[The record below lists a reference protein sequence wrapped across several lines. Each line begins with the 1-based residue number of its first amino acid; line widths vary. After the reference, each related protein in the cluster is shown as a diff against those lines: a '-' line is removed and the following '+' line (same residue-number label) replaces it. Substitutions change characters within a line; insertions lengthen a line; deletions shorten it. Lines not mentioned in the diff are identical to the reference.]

1 MNEFDIIHNLRK
13 IIKNTSALK
22 LYDDVFFDKKNSLI
36 ASIDTF
42 NETFHYPNFNKP
54 DLIIKK
60 VVRSSISDI
69 ISKGIDPKFIL
80 ITISGSKNQFT
91 KNNIKLLLNSIKQE
105 QKKYNFSLIGGDIT
119 SSVKSSFTVC
129 SLAYCKNIIKRINCF
144 VGDDIYVTGNIGDS
158 SVGLSI
164 LNNKLKT
171 SKKFKNYFIKKYFE
185 PKLAYGFH
193 RDLFKF
199 ASSSMDISDGLLI
212 DLKKMI
218 AYKKYGFTLDFNKIP
233 KSTYFN
239 TLIKKKKILGIN
251 HLFKGDDYQILFTAK
266 SSFRSIILKYSKKWN
281 QKITRIGV
289 ITRSGGNYMKF
300 NNKIIKIKD
309 YQGYI
314 HKFN

>member
-193 RDLFKF
+193 RDLFKAKPSKF
-199 ASSSMDISDGLLI
+199 SR
-212 DLKKMI
+212 
-218 AYKKYGFTLDFNKIP
+218 
-233 KSTYFN
+233 YFVEPSE
-239 TLIKKKKILGIN
+239 TPYEFEFETGCDVEKFITRDHIGIN
-251 HLFKGDDYQILFTAK
+251 GDNLRPGIMESVLP
-266 SSFRSIILKYSKKWN
+266 
-281 QKITRIGV
+281 
-289 ITRSGGNYMKF
+289 
-300 NNKIIKIKD
+300 
-309 YQGYI
+309 
-314 HKFN
+314 